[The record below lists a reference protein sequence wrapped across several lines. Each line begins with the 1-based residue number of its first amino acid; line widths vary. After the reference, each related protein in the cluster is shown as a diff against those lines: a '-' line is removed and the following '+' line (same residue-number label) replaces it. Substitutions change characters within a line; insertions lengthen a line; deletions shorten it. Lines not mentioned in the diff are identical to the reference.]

1 MDWLAPAGTAST
13 ITAAIFAGIIQWR
26 KENRDGRVTAVDLT
40 ERLQTMLDRAM
51 AHAQES
57 LDHAEAEIA
66 ALTKR
71 VLLLEKD
78 RAAQAR
84 QIELHLVWDREME
97 SRLRGYDPHATF
109 GPPPPLHP

>member
-1 MDWLAPAGTAST
+1 MDWFAPAGTAAT
-13 ITAAIFAGIIQWR
+13 ITTGIWAGVLAWR
-26 KENRDGRVTAVDLT
+26 KDRREDRISVVDLT
-40 ERLQTMLDRAM
+40 ERLQTMLSQAM
-51 AHAQES
+51 
-57 LDHAEAEIA
+57 DHAEAEIA

-97 SRLRGYDPHATF
+97 SRLRGYDPDATF
-109 GPPPPLHP
+109 APPPPLHP